1 MKLLK
6 SLLLLAAWQATTASA
21 ALDINADPNL
31 TGAAPLPSFLTGQQ
45 SQVQSSDGFDNTP
58 RPVAPAMMS
67 RMFGAQLFNGTSADS
82 GATVGFNPGYV
93 LNPGDSIQ
101 VRLWGAFTFDGA
113 LQVDPK
119 GNIFLPNV
127 GPVQVAGVSNSQLN
141 TLITTKVKQVYQA
154 NVSVYASLLQAQ
166 PVKVYVTGFVR
177 SPGLYGGVTS
187 DSLLNYLI
195 KAGGVDPDR
204 GSYVDIV
211 VKRGN
216 RVRSS
221 INLYDFLLN
230 GKLGLS
236 QFADGDT
243 IVVGP
248 RQHTFSVQGDVFNSY
263 DIEFRDS
270 SIPVTEALSWA
281 RAKPGATNITI
292 IRQQGLQKRSEY
304 YPISSAPGR
313 MLQDGDTLIV
323 STDRYAGTIQVRV
336 EGAHS
341 GEHAMVL
348 PYGSSMRAVLAK
360 IRTNSMSEMSAIQ
373 LYRPSVAQ
381 RQKEMLDL
389 SLQKLEEASLSAQSS
404 TKEEASLR
412 MQEAQLISR
421 FVNKA
426 RNVVPKGEV
435 ILNEKNLD
443 SILLEDGDVINIPQK
458 TSLVMV
464 HGEVLFPNA
473 VSWEKGMSPKD
484 YIEKCGGLTQKSGNA
499 KIVVIRQNGAAENG
513 EDVDTLNPGD
523 ELMVLPKYESK
534 NIEVTRGISTI
545 LYQLAVGAKVILSI

>member
-236 QFADGDT
+236 QFAEGDT

-263 DIEFRDS
+263 DFEFRDS

>member
-1 MKLLK
+1 M
-6 SLLLLAAWQATTASA
+6 
-21 ALDINADPNL
+21 
-31 TGAAPLPSFLTGQQ
+31 
-45 SQVQSSDGFDNTP
+45 
-58 RPVAPAMMS
+58 
-67 RMFGAQLFNGTSADS
+67 
-82 GATVGFNPGYV
+82 
-93 LNPGDSIQ
+93 
-101 VRLWGAFTFDGA
+101 
-113 LQVDPK
+113 
-119 GNIFLPNV
+119 
-127 GPVQVAGVSNSQLN
+127 
-141 TLITTKVKQVYQA
+141 
-154 NVSVYASLLQAQ
+154 
-166 PVKVYVTGFVR
+166 TGFVR
-177 SPGLYGGVTS
+177 NPGLYGGVTS

-195 KAGGVDPDR
+195 KAGGVDPER

-216 RVRSS
+216 RVRSNV
-221 INLYDFLLN
+221 NLYDFLLN

-243 IVVGP
+243 IIVGP

-263 DIEFRDS
+263 DFEFRES

-281 RAKPGATNITI
+281 RPKPGATHITI
-292 IRQQGLQKRSEY
+292 MRKQGLQKRSEY

-313 MLQDGDTLIV
+313 MLQNGDTLIV

-348 PYGSSMRAVLAK
+348 PYGSTMRAVLEK
-360 IRTNSMSEMSAIQ
+360 VRPNSMSQMNAVQ

-381 RQKEMLDL
+381 RQKEMLNL

-421 FVNKA
+421 FVAKA
-426 RNVVPKGEV
+426 RTVVPKGEV
-435 ILNEKNLD
+435 ILNESNID
-443 SILLEDGDVINIPQK
+443 SVLLEDGDVINIPEK

-473 VSWEKGMSPKD
+473 VSWQKGMTTKD

-499 KIVVIRQNGAAENG
+499 RIIVIRQNGAAVNA
-513 EDVDTLNPGD
+513 EDVDSLKPGD
-523 ELMVLPKYESK
+523 EIMVLPKYESK

-545 LYQLAVGAKVILSI
+545 LYQLAVGAKVILSL

>member
-6 SLLLLAAWQATTASA
+6 SLLFIALWQATQASA
-21 ALDINADPNL
+21 VDLNADPNL
-31 TGAAPLPSFLTGQQ
+31 TGAAPLPSFITGQQ
-45 SQVQSSDGFDNTP
+45 NAVQSSDGFDNTP
-58 RPVAPAMMS
+58 RPTAPMVMS
-67 RMFGAQLFNGTSADS
+67 RMFGAQLFNGNSADN
-82 GATVGFNPGYV
+82 GATVGFNPSYTIS
-93 LNPGDSIQ
+93 LGDTIQ

-113 LQVDPK
+113 LTVDPK

-127 GPVQVAGVSNSQLN
+127 GPLKVAGVSNSQLN
-141 TLITTKVKQVYQA
+141 NMVTTRVKEVYQA
-154 NVSVYASLLQAQ
+154 NVNVYASLLQAQ

-177 SPGLYGGVTS
+177 NPGLYGGVTT

-211 VKRGN
+211 IKRGN

-221 INLYDFLLN
+221 VDLYDFLLN

-236 QFADGDT
+236 QFSDGDT

-263 DIEFRDS
+263 DFEFRNS

-281 RAKPGATNITI
+281 RPKPGATHMTI
-292 IRQQGLQKRSEY
+292 MRQQGAMKRSEY

-313 MLQDGDTLIV
+313 MLQDGDTLII
-323 STDRYAGTIQVRV
+323 SSDRYAGTIQVRI

-341 GEHAMVL
+341 GEHAIVL
-348 PYGSSMRAVLAK
+348 PYGSTMRSVLTQ
-360 IRTNSMSEMSAIQ
+360 IRSNSMTQLKAIQ
-373 LYRPSVAQ
+373 LYRQSVAL

-421 FVNKA
+421 FVAKA
-426 RNVVPKGEV
+426 RSVVPKGEV
-435 ILNEKNLD
+435 ILNEQNLD
-443 SILLEDGDVINIPQK
+443 SVLLEDGDIINIPEK
-458 TSLVMV
+458 SSLVMV

-473 VSWEKGMSPKD
+473 VSWEKNLSPED
-484 YIEKCGGLTQKSGNA
+484 YIAKCGGLTQKSGNA
-499 KIVVIRQNGAAENG
+499 KIIVIRQNGAAENAD
-513 EDVDTLNPGD
+513 DVDSLNPGD